1 MVIDPKMLMH
11 DQSRKTSTAAIKKLV
26 HSNDEE
32 QDTSDAV
39 PQIRLPNVFPTAV
52 ISPKNQEK
60 KVELKKKLSIL
71 SQKAMID
78 VETAHDQKT
87 ITNTNISPMILSP
100 VYKKKQPAVL
110 NKYSKSILD
119 QIVNGPAPGDSFPA
133 VMNANRTP

>member
-78 VETAHDQKT
+78 VETA
-87 ITNTNISPMILSP
+87 
-100 VYKKKQPAVL
+100 
-110 NKYSKSILD
+110 
-119 QIVNGPAPGDSFPA
+119 
-133 VMNANRTP
+133 